1 MFYRDQENFYQKSK
15 NNNQTTLDQLLKAC
29 KELNDETTEIASQ
42 FKRPSNTNETS
53 LEQMQK
59 ATRDLIKKTRYLL
72 NDSKDLIEEN
82 KNDVKSDDIC
92 VKVGKN
98 FTDDTK
104 SSEIST
110 NLSLNSDLIYNK
122 SLLRFPG
129 AHAGAGKEIPD
140 RQIKR
145 IYKIL
150 TKQID
155 NLLRL
160 EWDPGGKYFST
171 DSTEF
176 RLECQ
181 MMLLLQRHNNN
192 EWTLFT
198 VMSKNKSLNRFY

>member
-98 FTDDTK
+98 FTDDTTK
-104 SSEIST
+104 VKVVKFQQ
-110 NLSLNSDLIYNK
+110 IY
-122 SLLRFPG
+122 P
-129 AHAGAGKEIPD
+129 
-140 RQIKR
+140 
-145 IYKIL
+145 
-150 TKQID
+150 
-155 NLLRL
+155 
-160 EWDPGGKYFST
+160 
-171 DSTEF
+171 
-176 RLECQ
+176 
-181 MMLLLQRHNNN
+181 
-192 EWTLFT
+192 
-198 VMSKNKSLNRFY
+198 